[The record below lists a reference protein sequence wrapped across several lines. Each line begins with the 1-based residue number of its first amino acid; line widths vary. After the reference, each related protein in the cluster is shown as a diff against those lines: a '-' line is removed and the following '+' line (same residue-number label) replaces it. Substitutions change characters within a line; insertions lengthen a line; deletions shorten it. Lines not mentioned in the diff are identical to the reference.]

1 MRKEIIKK
9 IITDFHERVLPEIKP
24 RLFSIP
30 VDTKKIVV
38 LTGVRRG
45 GKTYHL
51 YNLSANLVKN
61 KTSLK
66 NILYFNFEDERI
78 DKNTF
83 VLNDILDSYT
93 ELYPGLNLAQCY
105 FLFDE
110 IQNVNGWE
118 KFLRRIHEQICP
130 NIYVTGS
137 NATMLSREISTSLRG
152 RSISYEIYPLSFS
165 EYLNFL
171 DIEINLSSSKS
182 LSYISNAFEQFL
194 KWGGFPETIKLDEDI
209 KIKTFQEYFN
219 VMLFRDIIERYNV
232 TQTAI
237 LKYFC
242 KRIVAGSSG
251 QFSIHKIYNEI
262 KSQGYKISKDTLYE
276 FQGYV
281 EAIYLAIFVPKY
293 FQSAVKQEFSKKKVY
308 SIDAGLASSID
319 PFFSKNTGAKLEN
332 VLLLELIK
340 SKKTVYYHSNNY
352 ECDFLIAENEAINEA
367 IQVCTDTSNSQT
379 LNREVRGLVSACKE
393 YGLKRGM
400 IITLYDEK
408 SYEFDG
414 MKINIMPAYKFILS
428 L

>member
-1 MRKEIIKK
+1 MRKDIIKK